1 MSHTIIYDRHSVKLK
16 DGNYILLLQMGDS
29 RSWEKVNGRDVLV
42 KHWNSLVL
50 TGENCEDA
58 CCSLESMKE
67 RIAVLAQGYGSIA
80 KKSVS
85 NFFKSE
91 KEMRTFLENGLKN
104 PHTVDEY
111 RAVGNCFQIRYWDN
125 EKKQIVERY
134 VRSEEEIKSALKE
147 LSANPNAESVCVGL
161 DSRNLIPVASTVSR
175 KKRERPQHGYMI
187 CATDEFGFQTYFK
200 KKTPKHLLF
209 SYSMANVR
217 IFGKRQDAQKYMDTL
232 PAVKGNVQY
241 SVEEFNA
248 PALSAQP
255 EKQSNAVMGD

>member
-1 MSHTIIYDRHSVKLK
+1 MSHTIIYDRQSVKLK

-42 KHWNSLVL
+42 KEWNSLLL
-50 TGENCEDA
+50 TGENCENA

-85 NFFKSE
+85 NFFQSE

-147 LSANPNAESVCVGL
+147 PSANPNAESVCVGL

-175 KKRERPQHGYMI
+175 KKKRKT
-187 CATDEFGFQTYFK
+187 ATRLYDLRDRRVRFSNVFQKENAEAFAFLILNPVTQWRMFA
-200 KKTPKHLLF
+200 F
-209 SYSMANVR
+209 S
-217 IFGKRQDAQKYMDTL
+217 GKGRTRKDIWTHC
-232 PAVKGNVQY
+232 P
-241 SVEEFNA
+241 
-248 PALSAQP
+248 P
-255 EKQSNAVMGD
+255 